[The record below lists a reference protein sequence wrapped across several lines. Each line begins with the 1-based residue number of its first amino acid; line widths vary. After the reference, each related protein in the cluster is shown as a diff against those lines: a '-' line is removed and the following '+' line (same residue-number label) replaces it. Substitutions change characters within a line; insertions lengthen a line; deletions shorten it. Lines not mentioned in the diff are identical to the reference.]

1 MTKDFDKANYSSR
14 KRIATALQVNV
25 CALLLLQATSLQLA
39 ASGHRELP
47 GTDVKNGTA
56 TGSITGK
63 VKFEGQPPKLS
74 HINTSSDPS
83 CPKNA
88 SLSNEEFVV
97 GSGGMLGNVVVFVS
111 GGLGDR
117 NFEVPTEAAVVEQ
130 KGCMYE
136 PHVLALRANQK
147 LQVINRDTT
156 MHNIH
161 PLPQNNREWNKAQPS
176 GTTLEEVFTR
186 EEVAIPV
193 KCNVHPWMRSYIAVL
208 KHPFFAVTSK
218 DGGFD
223 LHNLPPGEYTVEA
236 WHETLGRMKQKIT
249 VASGKA
255 SALDFV
261 FKAPG
266 H

>member
-1 MTKDFDKANYSSR
+1 LDNTNYPNA
-14 KRIATALQVNV
+14 KRIAVALQVSA
-25 CALLLLQATSLQLA
+25 CAVLLIHAASLLLA
-39 ASGHRELP
+39 ASEHREFP
-47 GTDVKNGTA
+47 GADVKSGTA
-56 TGSITGK
+56 TGSISGK
-63 VKFEGQPPKLS
+63 VKFEGQPPKPA

-83 CPKNA
+83 CPKSA
-88 SLSNEEFVV
+88 SSSNEEFVL
-97 GSGGMLGNVVVFVS
+97 GSGGTLANVVVYVS
-111 GGLGDR
+111 DGLGDR
-117 NFEVPTEAAVVEQ
+117 NFEVPTQAAVVEQ

-176 GTTLEEVFTR
+176 GTTLEEIFTR

-236 WHETLGRMKQKIT
+236 WHESLGRMKQKIT
-249 VASGKA
+249 VAIGQA
-255 SALDFV
+255 TTLDFV